1 MAVQSNTTM
10 LRLFVV
16 IIYLRG
22 IIVLF
27 SYAFMLKDIKV
38 SFVVN
43 ALNAVLVLLFLLAL
57 EREGVSITAS
67 LDLIEVYDARASV
80 LGYRAILL
88 YSVLRVCLSLC
99 LRAKVF

>member
-1 MAVQSNTTM
+1 M

-16 IIYLRG
+16 IIYLG
-22 IIVLF
+22 GMIVLF
-27 SYAFMLKDIKV
+27 SYAFILKDIKV

-57 EREGVSITAS
+57 DREGVTLTAS
-67 LDLIEVYDARASV
+67 LDLIEVYDAGASV
-80 LGYRAILL
+80 LRYRAVLL

-99 LRAKVF
+99 LGAKVF

>member
-1 MAVQSNTTM
+1 MGM
-10 LRLFVV
+10 IGRLEILLAALLLSFRYRVV
-16 IIYLRG
+16 F
-22 IIVLF
+22 F